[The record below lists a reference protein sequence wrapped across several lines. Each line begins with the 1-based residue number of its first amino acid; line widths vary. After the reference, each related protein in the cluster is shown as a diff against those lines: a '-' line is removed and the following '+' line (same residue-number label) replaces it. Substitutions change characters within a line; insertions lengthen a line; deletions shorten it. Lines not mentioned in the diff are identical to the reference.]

1 MAKKKNQRPKS
12 TGYHPPKAP
21 RNEFLKNH
29 PLAYLVV
36 AIICFVLGNY
46 LFDFIGQ
53 LF

>member
-1 MAKKKNQRPKS
+1 MANKKKRPANTNPGKRR
-12 TGYHPPKAP
+12 T

-36 AIICFVLGNY
+36 AIIAFVLGNY
-46 LFDFIGQ
+46 IFDFIGQ